1 MAGVASP
8 MMDRS
13 KAEGTRFL
21 AGLLAGGVAGAT
33 ILALPVYLLGRAL
46 GLLPGWASLAGAV
59 VVLVLLGLADLRQR
73 TPHVW
78 RQVPQT
84 LWHRLTP
91 GWLGT
96 VWGFDLALLFTTQK
110 TTSLIWA
117 CVAAVVLLDP
127 SLAAV
132 ALVAISVTST
142 AFVVVST
149 VAPGA
154 VHRTGVGWSGRW
166 VTRIRRGSGLLI
178 LAAATAVAVHALTG

>member
-8 MMDRS
+8 MMNRS
-13 KAEGTRFL
+13 RAEGTRFL
-21 AGLLAGGVAGAT
+21 AGLLAGGVAGAA
-33 ILALPVYLLGRAL
+33 ILALPVYLLGRVL
-46 GLLPGWASLAGAV
+46 GLLPGWASVAAAV
-59 VVLVLLGLADLRQR
+59 ALLVVLGVADLRQR

-84 LWHRLTP
+84 LWHKLTP
-91 GWLGT
+91 GWLGV

-132 ALVAISVTST
+132 ALIAISVTSNVL
-142 AFVVVST
+142 VVVST
-149 VAPGA
+149 LTPGA
-154 VHRTGVGWSGRW
+154 VHRTGLNWSTQW
-166 VTRIRRGSGLLI
+166 VTWIRRGSGLLI
-178 LAAATAVAVHALTG
+178 LAAATVVAAHGLTA

>member
-1 MAGVASP
+1 
-8 MMDRS
+8 MMDR
-13 KAEGTRFL
+13 ARGEGTRFL
-21 AGLLAGGVAGAT
+21 AGLLVGGVAGAAL
-33 ILALPVYLLGRAL
+33 LALPVYLLGRVL
-46 GLLPGWASLAGAV
+46 GPLPGGVSLAAAV
-59 VVLVLLGLADLRQR
+59 VVFMVLGVADLRQR

-91 GWLGT
+91 GWLGV

-117 CVAAVVLLDP
+117 CVVGVVLLDP

-132 ALVAISVTST
+132 ALIAISVTST
-142 AFVVVST
+142 ALVVVST

-154 VHRTGVGWSGRW
+154 VHRTGLEWSGRW
-166 VTRIRRGSGLLI
+166 VTRIRRGSGLLM
-178 LAAATAVAVHALTG
+178 LAAAATVAVHGLAG